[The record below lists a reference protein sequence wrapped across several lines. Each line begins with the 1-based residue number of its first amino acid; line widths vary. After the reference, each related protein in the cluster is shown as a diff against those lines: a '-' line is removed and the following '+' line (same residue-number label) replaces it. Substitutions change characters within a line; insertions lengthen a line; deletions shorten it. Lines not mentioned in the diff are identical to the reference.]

1 MSASSPQPAAP
12 EAALRQAGDLGRRHG
27 RAAVYWQ
34 IGDSDSGREFYR
46 ELLAGI
52 ATDDPAITG
61 LYAVPDLTARWDY
74 ERENLAADLGLA
86 DSGPALGQAA
96 EAFLAAAREEFWLE
110 AARLARRRLAPG
122 AADETGDGTEPE
134 DLGDPDDGEAAPDW
148 RQDISDPG
156 TGLSRLLSE
165 RCGTCILSPG
175 DPMHLGPERTA
186 AFIKQVLAERS
197 YVVCHDTLT
206 YGDFPDY
213 GPAICRGFF
222 DAYRT
227 RSAAL
232 LILQAGRRLT
242 EVPPPLVAKAEELGR
257 AAGETAA
264 GWVFGGNTP
273 GEEYQRVLRGIEEGD
288 PAVLDA
294 TEPPAIGPAAG
305 YDSGDLARDLG
316 IEPADRGL
324 PRAVS
329 AYADAFTDAFWRETE
344 RAARDHAG

>member
-1 MSASSPQPAAP
+1 
-12 EAALRQAGDLGRRHG
+12 
-27 RAAVYWQ
+27 
-34 IGDSDSGREFYR
+34 
-46 ELLAGI
+46 
-52 ATDDPAITG
+52 
-61 LYAVPDLTARWDY
+61 
-74 ERENLAADLGLA
+74 
-86 DSGPALGQAA
+86 
-96 EAFLAAAREEFWLE
+96 
-110 AARLARRRLAPG
+110 
-122 AADETGDGTEPE
+122 
-134 DLGDPDDGEAAPDW
+134 
-148 RQDISDPG
+148 
-156 TGLSRLLSE
+156 
-165 RCGTCILSPG
+165 
-175 DPMHLGPERTA
+175 MHLGPERTA
-186 AFIKQVLAERS
+186 AFIRQVLDERS

-206 YGDFPDY
+206 YGDFPGY

-257 AAGETAA
+257 EAGKTAA
-264 GWVFGGNTP
+264 GWVFDGNTP
-273 GEEYQRVLRGIEEGD
+273 EETYQRVLRGIEEGD

-305 YDSGDLARDLG
+305 YTQDDLARDLG

-329 AYADAFTDAFWRETE
+329 AYADAFTGAFWQETE

>member
-1 MSASSPQPAAP
+1 VSAPSQQPAAP
-12 EAALRQAGDLGRRHG
+12 EAALRRAGDLGRRHG

-34 IGDSDSGREFYR
+34 VGDSDSGREFYQ
-46 ELLAGI
+46 ELLDGI
-52 ATDDPAITG
+52 ASADPAITG
-61 LYAVPDLTARWDY
+61 LYQVPDLSARWDY

-86 DSGPALGQAA
+86 NGDPALDQAA
-96 EAFLAAAREEFWLE
+96 EAFLGAAREEFWLE

-122 AADETGDGTEPE
+122 AGDEPEDGTEPE
-134 DLGDPDDGEAAPDW
+134 DGEPAPDW
-148 RQDISDPG
+148 RQDITDRA

-186 AFIKQVLAERS
+186 AFIRQVLAERS

-232 LILQAGRRLT
+232 LILQAGRRLI
-242 EVPPPLVAKAEELGR
+242 EVPPPLIAKAEELGR
-257 AAGETAA
+257 DAGKTAA
-264 GWVFGGNTP
+264 DWAFDGNTP
-273 GEEYQRVLRGIEEGD
+273 EEAYQRVLRGIEEGD

-294 TEPPAIGPAAG
+294 VEPPAIGPGAG
-305 YDSGDLARDLG
+305 YDQDDLVRDLG
-316 IEPADRGL
+316 IEPEDRAL
-324 PRAVS
+324 PRAIS
-329 AYADAFTDAFWRETE
+329 AYSDAFTSAFWQETE
-344 RAARDHAG
+344 RAARDHLG

>member
-1 MSASSPQPAAP
+1 
-12 EAALRQAGDLGRRHG
+12 
-27 RAAVYWQ
+27 
-34 IGDSDSGREFYR
+34 
-46 ELLAGI
+46 
-52 ATDDPAITG
+52 
-61 LYAVPDLTARWDY
+61 
-74 ERENLAADLGLA
+74 
-86 DSGPALGQAA
+86 
-96 EAFLAAAREEFWLE
+96 
-110 AARLARRRLAPG
+110 
-122 AADETGDGTEPE
+122 
-134 DLGDPDDGEAAPDW
+134 
-148 RQDISDPG
+148 
-156 TGLSRLLSE
+156 
-165 RCGTCILSPG
+165 
-175 DPMHLGPERTA
+175 MHLGPERTA

-257 AAGETAA
+257 AAGQTAA
-264 GWVFGGNTP
+264 GQVFDGNTP
-273 GEEYQRVLRGIEEGD
+273 GEEYRRVLRGIEEGD

-294 TEPPAIGPAAG
+294 AEPPAIGPAAG
-305 YDSGDLARDLG
+305 YDPGDLARDLG

-329 AYADAFTDAFWRETE
+329 AYADAFTSAFWQETE